1 MSITHCFLDI
11 FYAYTYL
18 EFSPTDKDI
27 VFSVLQVFFFA
38 AINEFFFLILAGVL
52 FFSL

>member
-11 FYAYTYL
+11 FYVYTYP

-27 VFSVLQVFFFA
+27 VFSVLQVFFLLQLM
-38 AINEFFFLILAGVL
+38 NS
-52 FFSL
+52 FSSY

>member
-27 VFSVLQVFFFA
+27 VFSVLQVFFLLQLM
-38 AINEFFFLILAGVL
+38 NS
-52 FFSL
+52 FSSY